1 MYKFR
6 VFLKPYKIIKKFPLY
21 SKIYNKSLKSKIE
34 PEVIKLVKKKSNE
47 ILKKNEFKY
56 LLKNFDKKYI
66 LLHFYYFFFER
77 IHFKVSANKIN
88 KILKIDKKFNI
99 FSYDIVDISYC
110 LRALKKLIT
119 FFYYFIFKQNKQNN
133 QKNKNYKVLVNY
145 GLNSKIGSKQDILY
159 SKSLLKSKKM
169 GFLLE
174 KKLFSLNKKEKKLL
188 KNNCIS
194 SVENPELNS
203 DIFVPTK
210 ISEKTKKCLN
220 HYLLNF
226 YKSPV
231 LISYIIEFIISYEYN
246 FQLFRFLGTK
256 VYIDNGYDYTIA
268 SKRQALKNL
277 NAKNFS
283 IQVTYFDP
291 AKYNFLM
298 QANDVVFYW
307 GKGTQENINLKDH
320 FIEKLIKID
329 PTFFRHNK
337 NNKFGKE
344 KFTSKLKKN
353 DKLITLFD
361 TNLDEHCW
369 ISPETYNLILNN
381 ILLRVLNNNKINLIL
396 RLKFKDNI
404 KYINLENLKIVQELK
419 KQKRL
424 IIFDTPY
431 ANNALIYK
439 FSDLVI
445 SVGSLTITAEAI
457 ANKKESLCFCTD
469 IVQKSFL
476 YEINKINPTVFNNL
490 NEFKK
495 NLDKKLQFNFKK
507 KKINNLNNYFFEKK
521 KKDTD
526 LINYIL
532 NYIK

>member
-110 LRALKKLIT
+110 LRTLKKLIT
-119 FFYYFIFKQNKQNN
+119 FFYYFIFKQNKQNKQNN
-133 QKNKNYKVLVNY
+133 QKNKNYEILVNY

-246 FQLFRFLGTK
+246 FQLFRSLGTK

-283 IQVTYFDP
+283 IQLTYFDP

-337 NNKFGKE
+337 NIKFGKE

-361 TNLDEHCW
+361 TNLDEFCW

-419 KQKRL
+419 RQKRL
-424 IIFDTPY
+424 IIFDTLY

-439 FSDLVI
+439 LSDLVI

-457 ANKKESLCFCTD
+457 ANKKECLCFCTD

-490 NEFKK
+490 KEFKK

-507 KKINNLNNYFFEKK
+507 KKLNNLNNYFF
-521 KKDTD
+521 
-526 LINYIL
+526 
-532 NYIK
+532 